1 MNATSPLP
9 RPGRPE
15 LARALTLMP
24 AVALAMVDMIG
35 VGPFATLPNLVNKM
49 GGAQAIYGW
58 TAGALLAMCDGLI
71 WAELGAAMPKAGG
84 SYEFLSNIYGRE
96 KLGRLFSFL
105 FVFQLIVS
113 APISIA
119 TGCVGLAGYASYIF
133 PKLGHTFFQRG
144 TQFSFFGFTFMGSE
158 KLAFGVS
165 GATLVAMGAAL
176 LATFLVYRRITGVG
190 LIAKYLWAGVLG
202 TMGFV
207 IFTGVTHFHS
217 SLAFPPGWSRPQVSG
232 FWTGF
237 SAALLIALYD
247 YWGYYNVCFLGEE
260 IKEPRKTIPRA
271 MLISIAVVGILYITM
286 NISILG
292 VVPFSE
298 LHAMATNSASS
309 YVASRA
315 VQLAYGNW
323 AGTIVAVMVIWTA
336 FASVFAL
343 LAGYSRVPFAAARDG
358 NFFRFFAKVHPK
370 HNFPTRSVL
379 FLGLLAAAF
388 CVFQLGQLVTALVVI
403 RILLMFGLQ
412 AVGVVVWRIVKP
424 NEPRPFRMW
433 LYPLPVLITLA
444 GFALVLHDKK
454 ALYHRALVFAALGV
468 LIFLVRAVKTR
479 TWPFSNEGYKT
490 SA

>member
-1 MNATSPLP
+1 MNATGPVP
-9 RPGRPE
+9 RTGRPE
-15 LARALTLMP
+15 LARSLTLLP

-35 VGPFATLPNLVNKM
+35 VGPFATLPNMVDKM

-58 TAGALLAMCDGLI
+58 TAGALLAMSDGLI

-84 SYEFLSNIYGRE
+84 SYEFLSEIYGRE

-133 PKLGHTFFQRG
+133 PRLGTVFFSAA
-144 TQFSFFGFTFMGSE
+144 THFSFFGFRFMGSE
-158 KLAFGVS
+158 QLAFGVS
-165 GATLVAMGAAL
+165 GATLVAMAAAL
-176 LATFLVYRRITGVG
+176 LATILVYRRIAGVG
-190 LIAKYLWAGVLG
+190 RIAKFLWAGVLG
-202 TMGFV
+202 TVGFV
-207 IFTGVTHFHS
+207 IFAGLTHFHS

-260 IKEPRKTIPRA
+260 IAEPRKTIPRA
-271 MLISIAVVGILYITM
+271 MLLSIAAVAILYITM

-292 VVPFSE
+292 VVPLQE
-298 LHAMATNSASS
+298 LRAMAGNSASS
-309 YVASRA
+309 HVAARA
-315 VQLAYGNW
+315 VQIAYGHW
-323 AGTIVAVMVIWTA
+323 AGTLVAVMVIWTA

-358 NFFRFFAKVHPK
+358 NFPRFFEKVHPK
-370 HNFPTRSVL
+370 NLFPTNSVL
-379 FLGLLAAAF
+379 VLGLLAAAL

-412 AVGVVVWRIVKP
+412 AVGVVVWRILKP
-424 NEPRPFRMW
+424 NQPRPFRMW

-444 GFALVLHDKK
+444 GFALVLYDKK
-454 ALYHRALVFAALGV
+454 ELFHRALVFAAIGV
-468 LIFLVRAVKTR
+468 LIFLLRAGKTR
-479 TWPFSNEGYKT
+479 TWPFARAG
-490 SA
+490 AQAV

>member
-1 MNATSPLP
+1 MNATGPTTRS
-9 RPGRPE
+9 GRPK
-15 LARALTLMP
+15 LARALTLLP

-84 SYEFLSNIYGRE
+84 SYEYLGEIYGRE

-119 TGCVGLAGYASYIF
+119 TGCVGLAGYASYVF
-133 PKLGHTFFQRG
+133 PSLEKSFFQAN
-144 TQFSFFGFTFMGSE
+144 TQFRFFGFTFMGSE

-165 GATLVAMGAAL
+165 GATLVAMAAAL

-190 LIAKYLWAGVLG
+190 RIAKFLWVGVLG

-207 IFTGVTHFHS
+207 IFAGLTHFHS
-217 SLAFPPGWSRPQVSG
+217 SLAFPAGWSRPQVSG

-260 IKEPRKTIPRA
+260 IAEPRKTIPRA
-271 MLISIAVVGILYITM
+271 MLLSIAVVAILYITM

-292 VVPFSE
+292 VVPFAE
-298 LHAMATNSASS
+298 LHAMAMNSASS
-309 YVASRA
+309 FVAARA
-315 VQLAYGNW
+315 VQLAYGHW
-323 AGTIVAVMVIWTA
+323 AGTLVAIMVIWTA

-358 NFFRFFAKVHPK
+358 NFFRFFEKLHPK
-370 HNFPTRSVL
+370 HNFPGRSVL
-379 FLGLLAAAF
+379 FLGLMAAAF
-388 CVFQLGQLVTALVVI
+388 SVFSLGQLVTALVVI

-424 NEPRPFRMW
+424 DQPRPFRMW

-454 ALYHRALVFAALGV
+454 PLYHRALVFAAIGV
-468 LIFLVRAVKTR
+468 LLFLVRAVKNR
-479 TWPFSNEGYKT
+479 TWPFARAQAN
-490 SA
+490 A